1 MDRRKHYDNNK
12 IQENLYQ
19 YEMGIDLGAEI
30 EYDKRRHEAEY
41 DQNRRSRDF
50 KGVNDLNPQ
59 QRNRRAR
66 NDQMNHQYATPV
78 SERAGCHFLFAG
90 IDSHPARGY
99 DTIVLGQ

>member
-59 QRNRRAR
+59 QRNRRGHIFGVVAALNR
-66 NDQMNHQYATPV
+66 DPV
-78 SERAGCHFLFAG
+78 RTERIGAFYIKILSQKVTSA
-90 IDSHPARGY
+90 
-99 DTIVLGQ
+99 V

>member
-1 MDRRKHYDNNK
+1 
-12 IQENLYQ
+12 
-19 YEMGIDLGAEI
+19 MGIDLGAEI

-66 NDQMNHQYATPV
+66 NDQMNHQ
-78 SERAGCHFLFAG
+78 
-90 IDSHPARGY
+90 
-99 DTIVLGQ
+99 